1 MGRGTVNGLGQ
12 GLHGDLT
19 TTGAVCV
26 SSLHNAAQG
35 GRGVLRLGDTT
46 SPCKKCGKTG
56 VIIDSLPAMKWHGVP
71 TVLDG
76 AVVHCDCPPG
86 RNRLIA
92 PVEKRSDT
100 SFSSSS
106 STVVDLTP
114 ATSMHAA
121 SHHFVKK
128 FAQAFAITDSETGL
142 PLANRKFIAVVD
154 GLETLGITDA
164 GGLAH
169 IQALSEDSL
178 ISLHVV
184 FKSPARTLN
193 ELSRNAQ

>member
-1 MGRGTVNGLGQ
+1 MGRGTANGLGQ

-19 TTGAVCV
+19 TTGAVCI

-35 GRGVLRLGDTT
+35 GRGVLRLGDIT

-56 VIIDSLPAMKWHGVP
+56 VIIDSLPAMKWHGIP

-76 AVVHCDCPPG
+76 AEVRCDCPPG
-86 RNRLIA
+86 SNRLIA
-92 PVEKRSDT
+92 PVAKRSNT
-100 SFSSSS
+100 SFNSSS

-114 ATSMHAA
+114 APSTPAT
-121 SHHFVKK
+121 SHHFVKRY
-128 FAQAFAITDSETGL
+128 AQAFAITDSETGQ

-154 GLETLGITDA
+154 GCETLGITDA
-164 GGLAH
+164 GGFAH
-169 IQALSEDSL
+169 IQAPSEGSL